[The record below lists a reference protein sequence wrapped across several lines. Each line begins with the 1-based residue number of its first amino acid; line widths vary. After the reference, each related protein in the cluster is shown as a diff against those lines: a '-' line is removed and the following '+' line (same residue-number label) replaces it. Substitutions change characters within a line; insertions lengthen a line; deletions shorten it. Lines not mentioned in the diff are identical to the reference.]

1 MLRAAFTALLVLVA
15 NPLWAADRVALVF
28 GMANYASITDLTN
41 THSDAIG
48 VADTLS
54 SIGFEVETQLDVGG
68 DEMRAVLDDFAIRS
82 ETADLALIYFA
93 GHGVEVQGENYFIPA
108 DAQVASNRDIQAQAL
123 TLTDF
128 LDAVDR
134 ARKMRIV
141 ILDSCRDNPFGD
153 QIAPLAVSTGTTDQS
168 VRGGGGGLAPA
179 NPDRGTLV
187 AYAARDGQVAF
198 DGTGGNSPYAKALI
212 DILPRKDLE
221 ISLMFR
227 QVRDAVL
234 EATLNQQE
242 PHTYGSLTGIPF
254 FLAGTSE
261 EGTQVASAD
270 PRVAWASLRS
280 DQASQLAALAQT
292 GDTRSLLG
300 LAYIRLNPD
309 GSTFSPSEAFRLLT
323 QAAKTGSAEAQYEL
337 AKLFEQGI
345 GTEPD
350 AERALALYRQA
361 ADQDFADAIN
371 DLGFLTY
378 QGGLG
383 LRQDPAEALRL
394 FERAADLRHPQA
406 MYNFAALID
415 DGLIPSK
422 GAEESAHYLY
432 QALRTGSSDVLQILT
447 ERPTMFTAATRRAL
461 QEILVRNAHYSG
473 AIDGDF
479 GNGTKRGLRSAYGIR
494 E

>member
-1 MLRAAFTALLVLVA
+1 MLRAFLFVCLTFFGSTAMA
-15 NPLWAADRVALVF
+15 GDRLALIF
-28 GMANYASITDLTN
+28 GMANYQSITDLSN
-41 THSDAIG
+41 THSDAI
-48 VADTLS
+48 AISDTLS
-54 SIGFEVETQLDVGG
+54 SIGFKVSTHLDLGG
-68 DEMRAVLDDFAIRS
+68 DEMRQVLQEFATTS

-93 GHGVEVQGENYFIPA
+93 GHGVEVQGENYFIPV
-108 DAQVASNRDIQAQAL
+108 DAQVGSNRDVQAQAL

-153 QIAPLAVSTGTTDQS
+153 MISASSSANGEQATDT
-168 VRGGGGGLAPA
+168 RGGGGGLAPA

-198 DGTGGNSPYAKALI
+198 DGLGGNSPYAQALI
-212 DILPRKDLE
+212 EKLPRKDLE

-227 QVRDAVL
+227 QVRDRVL
-234 EATLNQQE
+234 QTTGNQQE
-242 PHTYGSLTGIPF
+242 PHTYGSLTGVPF
-254 FLAGTSE
+254 YLAGTSE
-261 EGTQVASAD
+261 EDTRIASSD
-270 PRVAWASLRS
+270 PRVAWASLRA
-280 DQASQLAALAQT
+280 DQATQLAALAKT

-300 LAYIRLNPD
+300 LAYIRLNPE
-309 GSTFSPSEAFRLLT
+309 GSTFAPTEAFELLS
-323 QAAKTGSAEAQYEL
+323 QAARTGSAEAQYEL

-345 GTEPD
+345 GTQPD
-350 AERALALYRQA
+350 AARALNLYRQA

-383 LRQDPAEALRL
+383 LRQDPDAALKL

-415 DGLIPSK
+415 DGLIPTK
-422 GAEESAHYLY
+422 GSQESAEYLY
-432 QALRTGSSDVLQILT
+432 QALRTGSTDVLQILT
-447 ERPTMFTAATRRAL
+447 ERPTMFTATTRRAL
-461 QEILVRNAHYSG
+461 QKILAENAHYNG

-479 GNGTKRGLRSAYGIR
+479 GNGTKRGLRRAYGI
-494 E
+494 EE